1 MSMLRLIFAGQVKRA
16 EAKQAGAKPVLEL
29 SICRQHKAKTGEEPT
44 YTWARITVW
53 EPQPWQIERAVV
65 GSMVAGCGDVQL
77 RGYVKK
83 DGTHDR
89 SLDVRCTSF
98 DLEVQGD
105 GQAREETP
113 APVQRA
119 PSKPGA
125 SGDFDQEPHF

>member
-1 MSMLRLIFAGQVKRA
+1 MSLMRLIFAGQIKRA

-53 EPQPWQIERAVV
+53 EPQPWQIERATV

-83 DGTHDR
+83 DGTADR
-89 SLDVRCTSF
+89 SLEVRCSSF

-105 GQAREETP
+105 GQAAEASAPRAQARP
-113 APVQRA
+113 AAATV
-119 PSKPGA
+119 
-125 SGDFDQEPHF
+125 GDDEPPF